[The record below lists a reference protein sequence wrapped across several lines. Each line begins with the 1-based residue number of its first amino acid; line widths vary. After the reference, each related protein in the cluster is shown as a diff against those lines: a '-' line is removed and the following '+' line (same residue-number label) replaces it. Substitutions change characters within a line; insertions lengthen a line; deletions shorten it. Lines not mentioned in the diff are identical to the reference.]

1 MLESQASHLEYG
13 PYREMG
19 SNGGLED
26 AIDPHRLLVSSRSI
40 ADAED

>member
-13 PYREMG
+13 PYREIG

-26 AIDPHRLLVSSRSI
+26 TIDPYRLLVSSRSI
-40 ADAED
+40 VNAED